1 MISKQK
7 TGISSDFMHLPI
19 SFYLENCSNY
29 NLWSFNN
36 IIALVAGVLKFDQMF
51 IGKLMQK
58 KVLAGF
64 GLIAHPRS
72 YESNVIYC
80 TFF

>member
-1 MISKQK
+1 
-7 TGISSDFMHLPI
+7 
-19 SFYLENCSNY
+19 
-29 NLWSFNN
+29 
-36 IIALVAGVLKFDQMF
+36 MF

-72 YESNVIYC
+72 YESKVIYC
-80 TFF
+80 TFFIKKEMESLGIDAIGNSWFYCTKIGSWYYLWQFL